1 MWQITWMLGLLPDWF
16 WTLLL
21 ISSII
26 AIGLS
31 KFIALYKLPLRW
43 GGLAGLLLSI
53 WCLGAASNEEKWQE
67 RVKELEGKL
76 AIAENKSKE
85 ENVKIEEKVVT
96 KTKVIKEKG
105 EDIIKFIDREVLKNN
120 EIIKYVE
127 NCPVPKDIIEI
138 HNSAVR
144 MNRTE
149 GEKK

>member
-21 ISSII
+21 VASIA

-31 KFIALYKLPLRW
+31 KFIAPYKLPLRW

-67 RVKELEGKL
+67 RVKELEAKL
-76 AIAENKSKE
+76 AIAENRSHE

-96 KTKVIKEKG
+96 KTKVIKQKG
-105 EDIIKFIDREVLKNN
+105 EEIIKYIDRNN

-127 NCPVPKDIIEI
+127 HCPLPKDVIDL
-138 HNSAVR
+138 HNSAAR
-144 MNRTE
+144 MGRTE

>member
-21 ISSII
+21 VSSIV

-31 KFIALYKLPLRW
+31 KFMAAYKLPLRW
-43 GGLAGLLLSI
+43 GGLAGLILSI

-67 RVKELEGKL
+67 RVKELEAKL
-76 AIAENKSKE
+76 LAAENKSHE

-105 EDIIKFIDREVLKNN
+105 EDIIKYIDREVLKNN

-127 NCPVPKDIIEI
+127 ICPLPKDIIEI

>member
-1 MWQITWMLGLLPDWF
+1 MWQITWMLSFLPDWF

-21 ISSII
+21 ISSIV

-31 KFIALYKLPLRW
+31 KFIAPYRLPLRW

-67 RVKELEGKL
+67 RVKELEEKL
-76 AIAENKSKE
+76 AIAENRSHE
-85 ENVKIEEKVVT
+85 ENIKIEEKVVT
-96 KTKVIKEKG
+96 KTKVIKQKAE
-105 EDIIKFIDREVLKNN
+105 EIIKYIDRNN

-127 NCPVPKDIIEI
+127 NCPLPKEAIEI
-138 HNSAVR
+138 HNAATK
-144 MNRTE
+144 MNRSE

>member
-21 ISSII
+21 VSSIV

-31 KFIALYKLPLRW
+31 KFMAAYKLPLRW
-43 GGLAGLLLSI
+43 GGLAGLILSI

-67 RVKELEGKL
+67 RVKELEAKL
-76 AIAENKSKE
+76 LAAENKSHE

-105 EDIIKFIDREVLKNN
+105 EDIIKYIDREVLKNN

-127 NCPVPKDIIEI
+127 NCPLPKDVIEI

-144 MNRTE
+144 MNRAE

>member
-1 MWQITWMLGLLPDWF
+1 
-16 WTLLL
+16 
-21 ISSII
+21 
-26 AIGLS
+26 
-31 KFIALYKLPLRW
+31 
-43 GGLAGLLLSI
+43 
-53 WCLGAASNEEKWQE
+53 LGAASNEEKWQE

>member
-21 ISSII
+21 VASIV

-31 KFIALYKLPLRW
+31 KFIAAYKLPLRW
-43 GGLAGLLLSI
+43 GGLAGLILSI

-67 RVKELEGKL
+67 RVKELEAKL
-76 AIAENKSKE
+76 LAAENKSHE

-105 EDIIKFIDREVLKNN
+105 EDIIKYIDREVLKNN

-144 MNRTE
+144 MNRAE

>member
-21 ISSII
+21 IVSIA

-31 KFIALYKLPLRW
+31 KFIAPYKLPLRW

-67 RVKELEGKL
+67 RVKELEAKL
-76 AIAENKSKE
+76 ALAENRSHE
-85 ENVKIEEKVVT
+85 ENVKIEEKIVT
-96 KTKVIKEKG
+96 KTKLIKQKG
-105 EDIIKFIDREVLKNN
+105 EEIIKYIDRNN

-127 NCPVPKDIIEI
+127 HCPLPKDVIDL
-138 HNSAVR
+138 HNSAAR
-144 MNRTE
+144 MGRTE

>member
-21 ISSII
+21 VASIV

-31 KFIALYKLPLRW
+31 KFIAAYKLPLRW
-43 GGLAGLLLSI
+43 GGLAGLILSI

-67 RVKELEGKL
+67 RVKELEAKL
-76 AIAENKSKE
+76 LAAENKSHE

-105 EDIIKFIDREVLKNN
+105 EDIIKYIDREVLKNN

-127 NCPVPKDIIEI
+127 ICPLPKDIIEI

>member
-21 ISSII
+21 VASIV

-31 KFIALYKLPLRW
+31 KFIAPYKLPLRW
-43 GGLAGLLLSI
+43 GGLAGLILSI
-53 WCLGAASNEEKWQE
+53 WCLGAASNEEKWQA
-67 RVKELEGKL
+67 RVKELEEKL
-76 AIAENKSKE
+76 VIAENKSHE

-105 EDIIKFIDREVLKNN
+105 QDIIKYIDRELVKNN
-120 EIIKYVE
+120 EIVKYIE
-127 NCPVPKDIIEI
+127 ICPLPKDVIEI

-144 MNRTE
+144 MNRAE

>member
-67 RVKELEGKL
+67 RVKELEAKL
-76 AIAENKSKE
+76 LAAENKSHE

>member
-21 ISSII
+21 VASIV

-31 KFIALYKLPLRW
+31 KFIAPYKLSLRW
-43 GGLAGLLLSI
+43 GGLAGLILSI

-67 RVKELEGKL
+67 RVKELEAKL
-76 AIAENKSKE
+76 LAAENKSHE

-105 EDIIKFIDREVLKNN
+105 QDIIKYIDRELVKNN

-127 NCPVPKDIIEI
+127 ICPLPKDVIEI

-144 MNRTE
+144 MNRAE

>member
-21 ISSII
+21 VASIV

-31 KFIALYKLPLRW
+31 KFIAPYKLPLRW

-67 RVKELEGKL
+67 RVKELEAKL
-76 AIAENKSKE
+76 AIAENKSHE

-96 KTKVIKEKG
+96 KTKVIKQKG
-105 EDIIKFIDREVLKNN
+105 EEIIKYIDRNN

-127 NCPVPKDIIEI
+127 HCPLPKDVIDL
-138 HNSAVR
+138 HNSAAR
-144 MNRTE
+144 MGRTE

>member
-21 ISSII
+21 VASIV

-31 KFIALYKLPLRW
+31 KFMAAYKLPLRW
-43 GGLAGLLLSI
+43 GGLAGLILSI

-67 RVKELEGKL
+67 RVKELEAKL
-76 AIAENKSKE
+76 LAAENKSHE

-105 EDIIKFIDREVLKNN
+105 EDIIKYIDREVLKNN

-127 NCPVPKDIIEI
+127 ICPLPKDIIEI

>member
-1 MWQITWMLGLLPDWF
+1 
-16 WTLLL
+16 
-21 ISSII
+21 
-26 AIGLS
+26 
-31 KFIALYKLPLRW
+31 
-43 GGLAGLLLSI
+43 LLLSI

-67 RVKELEGKL
+67 RVKELEAKL
-76 AIAENKSKE
+76 LAAENKSHE

-127 NCPVPKDIIEI
+127 NCPVPKDVIEI